1 MAVAANVA
9 EVPETVTLAG
19 TVRLAELLL
28 RATVVGDE
36 TVTVQVTFPAPV
48 TVVGAQVSAETTG
61 SALRITW
68 GPVAVAARELPLRST
83 ANGLVN

>member
-36 TVTVQVTFPAPV
+36 TVTVQVTVPAPV
-48 TVVGAQVSAETTG
+48 TVVGVQARADTCGGGCRLIEAVCWVLL
-61 SALRITW
+61 AL
-68 GPVAVAARELPLRST
+68 AVMT
-83 ANGLVN
+83 AV